1 MEAILVNR
9 SSTQVPRALGGTV
22 VIFSCCPNWSW
33 IQVAQCP
40 DANPFVERSAKPA
53 AQALSTCDKWCIS
66 SLYIYSILFCWR
78 VSVVRTGAES
88 AADRWQWYHWLH
100 ETHETFRN
108 ISAHSVS
115 SCLHGIWADPACS
128 RRGWWPALVVHMEA
142 GTRSVS
148 HTAKHKMCNN
158 CHLHPLALITF
169 RSEIF
174 FSKWVLASLR
184 NAAISP
190 SQILIPNYGRLASTR
205 PVLRWS
211 RAKHSHIIGLSKYC
225 QCNAIQ
231 KPLDVGQAE
240 LKIAQA
246 DCQQTQACLMASLSQ
261 RLPNNAYQAYQC
273 QTRSPP
279 SRSLDQ
285 IGWGHPSVPGCL
297 CNADAMPIQYWC
309 HAAMLMKCLMG

>member
-1 MEAILVNR
+1 MAGLSGAHGGRNQVSQPHCEAQDVQQL
-9 SSTQVPRALGGTV
+9 
-22 VIFSCCPNWSW
+22 
-33 IQVAQCP
+33 
-40 DANPFVERSAKPA
+40 PFA
-53 AQALSTCDKWCIS
+53 STCNDH
-66 SLYIYSILFCWR
+66 
-78 VSVVRTGAES
+78 SVV
-88 AADRWQWYHWLH
+88 L
-100 ETHETFRN
+100 
-108 ISAHSVS
+108 IS
-115 SCLHGIWADPACS
+115 
-128 RRGWWPALVVHMEA
+128 
-142 GTRSVS
+142 
-148 HTAKHKMCNN
+148 
-158 CHLHPLALITF
+158 F

-174 FSKWVLASLR
+174 FSKWVLATLR

-190 SQILIPNYGRLASTR
+190 SQILISNYGRLASTR

-261 RLPNNAYQAYQC
+261 RLPNNAYQAYQAYQC

-285 IGWGHPSVPGCL
+285 IG
-297 CNADAMPIQYWC
+297 
-309 HAAMLMKCLMG
+309 